1 MPTTTSDRITN
12 PTVDDIACFLR
23 KHRDFRGI
31 SERGLCVL
39 VYRHGTCSVPV
50 SALTAEERA
59 EAMRGRCGR
68 FSAEERDDA
77 AKHGVRLP
85 AAASSAKV
93 AKEQLF

>member
-12 PTVDDIACFLR
+12 PTADDIACFLR

-39 VYRHGTCSVPV
+39 VYRNGTCSVPV
-50 SALTAEERA
+50 SALTTEELA
-59 EAMRGRCGR
+59 DAMRGRCGR
-68 FSAEERDDA
+68 FSAEERADA

-85 AAASSAKV
+85 AASSAKV
-93 AKEQLF
+93 SKEQMF

>member
-12 PTVDDIACFLR
+12 PTADDIAYFLR

-39 VYRHGTCSVPV
+39 VYRAGTCSVPV
-50 SALTAEERA
+50 RSLTGAERA
-59 EAMRGRCGR
+59 EVMRGHCGR
-68 FSAEERDDA
+68 FSAEERADA

-85 AAASSAKV
+85 AAKAKSA
-93 AKEQLF
+93 ETLF

>member
-12 PTVDDIACFLR
+12 PTADDIACFLR

-59 EAMRGRCGR
+59 DAMRGRCGR
-68 FSAEERDDA
+68 FSTEERDDA

-85 AAASSAKV
+85 AAASSV
-93 AKEQLF
+93 AKERMF

>member
-1 MPTTTSDRITN
+1 MPTTDRITN
-12 PTVDDIACFLR
+12 PTADDIACFLR

-39 VYRHGTCSVPV
+39 VYRAGTCSVPV
-50 SALTAEERA
+50 SALTDAERA
-59 EAMRGRCGR
+59 DAMRGRCGR

-85 AAASSAKV
+85 VAAASSKAVKDKMF
-93 AKEQLF
+93 KE

>member
-12 PTVDDIACFLR
+12 PTADDIACFLR

-31 SERGLCVL
+31 SDRGLCVL
-39 VYRHGTCSVPV
+39 VYRAGTCSVPV
-50 SALTAEERA
+50 CGLTAEERA

-68 FSAEERDDA
+68 FSAEERADA

-85 AAASSAKV
+85 AAKAKSA
-93 AKEQLF
+93 ETLF